1 MYYIYMLRCEDNSI
15 YTGITNDIK
24 RRWEEHHSKD
34 ERGAKYTK
42 GHNVQRIEALW
53 TTEDRRLASKLEY
66 QIKHYLTKEKK
77 EELIKTK
84 DLSKYLS
91 KKIECERY
99 QNMEN

>member
-24 RRWEEHHSKD
+24 RRWEEHSNKD
-34 ERGAKYTK
+34 EKGAKYTK
-42 GHNVQRIEALW
+42 GHHVQKIEALW
-53 TTEDRRLASKLEY
+53 TTEDRKLASKLEY
-66 QIKHYLTKEKK
+66 HIKHLTKEKK

-99 QNMEN
+99 RHMEN

>member
-24 RRWEEHHSKD
+24 RRWEEHHRKD
-34 ERGAKYTK
+34 EKGAKYTK
-42 GHNVQRIEALW
+42 WDNVQKIEALW
-53 TTEDRRLASKLEY
+53 TTEDRGLASRLEY
-66 QIKHYLTKEKK
+66 HIKHLTKEKK
-77 EELIKTK
+77 EELIRTK

-99 QNMEN
+99 QYMEN